1 MRCTEDEFSKVRL
14 TPNLTLPIISEY
26 LQAYCRPQF
35 SPENLEQVSLHV
47 FVQTLS
53 KKIEILLI
61 NWAHMIN

>member
-35 SPENLEQVSLHV
+35 SPENLEQVSL
-47 FVQTLS
+47 L
-53 KKIEILLI
+53 
-61 NWAHMIN
+61 W